1 VIFDKL
7 ESRFDIPR
15 ALPLI
20 CELVILVL
28 MVMALYQLGSLLAT
42 IVLWTRV
49 AEPSMISSVASHKD
63 SFEAA
68 FFSIQWLLTFAML
81 GGAAWLWEGF
91 RATCLP
97 NNNNINN
104 NYNHNNN
111 NAADN
116 NNNVQQPYE
125 SACMFGA
132 AAILWLRSIV
142 EFAIVIRFHYQHH
155 RPKRNTW
162 LARDVIYGLCTFIL
176 LLLLHNLIRHTSS
189 QNSRSLL
196 QSQMEE
202 DSRRHV
208 LDTVEGDIAASG
220 RPPDLGPVL
229 QYMRRNPETALSDGT
244 KEALADLPTAQQTT
258 LKREHGEY
266 VKRLQEKYESV
277 TAIDPTRED

>member
-1 VIFDKL
+1 M
-7 ESRFDIPR
+7 
-15 ALPLI
+15 
-20 CELVILVL
+20 CEFAILVL

-49 AEPSMISSVASHKD
+49 ADPSMISSVASYMD

-81 GGAAWLWEGF
+81 GGAALLWEGF
-91 RATCLP
+91 RMTCLLK
-97 NNNNINN
+97 NNNNNN
-104 NYNHNNN
+104 NNHNYYYYNNN
-111 NAADN
+111 NAANNAN
-116 NNNVQQPYE
+116 NNGEQQYE

-132 AAILWLRSIV
+132 AAILWLRSLV

-155 RPKRNTW
+155 RPERNTW

-176 LLLLHNLIRHTSS
+176 LLLLHNITRHTSS

-202 DSRRHV
+202 DFRRHV
-208 LDTVEGDIAASG
+208 LDNVEDGIAASR

-229 QYMRRNPETALSDGT
+229 QHMRRNPETALSDET
-244 KEALADLPTAQQTT
+244 RQALADLPTAQQTA
-258 LKREHGEY
+258 LKREQGEY
-266 VKRLQEKYESV
+266 LKRLQEKYESV
-277 TAIDPTRED
+277 TAIDPTREE